1 MWMKN
6 VAYCGM
12 EHGTLG
18 SAVMW
23 NVTLG
28 SMVVKYVDLEDLLHY
43 GGTWNTAWANVKRK
57 RFLCL
62 MECQVLVWNG
72 P

>member
-1 MWMKN
+1 MWLQCEIEQWTLQCGMKN

-12 EHGTLG
+12 EHGTQG

-28 SMVVKYVDLEDLLHY
+28 SMVLKYVDWIY
-43 GGTWNTAWANVKRK
+43 YS
-57 RFLCL
+57 
-62 MECQVLVWNG
+62 MEHFMG
-72 P
+72 K